1 MATADWLR
9 AERGLKIGVLGVT
22 VFRPFP
28 AAEIVRALA
37 GMRAV
42 AVVER
47 LDDPLAGTNPLA
59 LAVKAALADAAAG
72 RAGFPAVTRMPVV
85 HTACAGLGSR
95 DVRPGDFV
103 AAAEE
108 IAGGGRRDF
117 VLGIPHEQAL
127 PRGEDPDVRPRGAF
141 SLRGHSIGG
150 FGSVTTNRVMATLV
164 HDLFGLHVQAYPL
177 YGSEKKGLPTTY
189 YLTVADEPIR
199 SHAELGRVDFVPL
212 NDVNAFNLGDPLAG
226 LVEGGIVFIQSSE
239 RDPDAIRRGIPA
251 RARARIAERHLR
263 VFALDTARIARE
275 TASQPDLV
283 VRMQGVVLL
292 GVFLRVAPFIEQRG
306 LDQAALFA
314 GVERS
319 LKKFFGKRG
328 EKVVQENLS
337 AVRRGYDEV
346 IELTEAVHV

>member
-1 MATADWLR
+1 
-9 AERGLKIGVLGVT
+9 
-22 VFRPFP
+22 
-28 AAEIVRALA
+28 
-37 GMRAV
+37 
-42 AVVER
+42 
-47 LDDPLAGTNPLA
+47 
-59 LAVKAALADAAAG
+59 
-72 RAGFPAVTRMPVV
+72 
-85 HTACAGLGSR
+85 
-95 DVRPGDFV
+95 
-103 AAAEE
+103 
-108 IAGGGRRDF
+108 
-117 VLGIPHEQAL
+117 
-127 PRGEDPDVRPRGAF
+127 
-141 SLRGHSIGG
+141 
-150 FGSVTTNRVMATLV
+150 MATLV